1 MNVTSELNM
10 IDEVGAAAWGFVMEG
25 EFPSAR
31 RALAKIRN
39 SFCITE
45 SERVIAVI
53 EGKILQRSGKAGE
66 AQARILKSIGF
77 LWGSADAFEILSAA
91 NPKTGKNSK
100 AFFIE
105 ILGGLACV
113 AGFLQFTERHIASF
127 DVIADSRDQ
136 AIRYIEAICSF
147 GDPDAREILEC
158 REREVDPTVHPHQ
171 GVVHAYPFR
180 ISETEPAVKC
190 VAPLR
195 LKDFGKSSGHS
206 RRRT

>member
-39 SFCITE
+39 SSCITE

-53 EGKILQRSGKAGE
+53 EAKILQRSGRTTE

-77 LWGSADAFEILSAA
+77 LWGSSDAFEILAA
-91 NPKTGKNSK
+91 VNPKTNKDSK
-100 AFFIE
+100 AYFIE

-113 AGFLQFTERHIASF
+113 AGFLQFTEKHVASF
-127 DVIADSRDQ
+127 DVIANSREQ
-136 AIRYIEAICSF
+136 AISYIESICSF
-147 GDPDAREILEC
+147 GDPTAREVLEC
-158 REREVDPTVHPHQ
+158 REREVDATVHPHQ

-180 ISETEPAVKC
+180 ISETEPSMKTVVPRK
-190 VAPLR
+190 
-195 LKDFGKSSGHS
+195 LKDYKNS
-206 RRRT
+206 